1 MSNKKTTTMANP
13 DPIDV
18 RFGKLLRVARTACG
32 MSQEKLGDINGLT
45 FQQIQKYERGTNR
58 VSISRLMRIADSLGM
73 PATWFIEK
81 LCGEATPEQEPTINA
96 RHLDPREVHA
106 LLRAYTCITK
116 KSDRRTMC
124 RVMTLVA
131 ARNGDMEDEI
141 AENGDGQ

>member
-1 MSNKKTTTMANP
+1 MTRDAPKKP

-18 RFGKLLRVARTACG
+18 RFGELLRVARTARG
-32 MSQEKLGDINGLT
+32 MSQEKLGDMNALT

-58 VSISRLMRIADSLGM
+58 VSISRLVRLADSMGM
-73 PATWFIEK
+73 SATWFIEK
-81 LCGEATPEQEPTINA
+81 LCGEATPEKDPTINA

-106 LLRAYTCITK
+106 LLRAYACIAN

-131 ARNGDMEDEI
+131 ACNRDMEDET